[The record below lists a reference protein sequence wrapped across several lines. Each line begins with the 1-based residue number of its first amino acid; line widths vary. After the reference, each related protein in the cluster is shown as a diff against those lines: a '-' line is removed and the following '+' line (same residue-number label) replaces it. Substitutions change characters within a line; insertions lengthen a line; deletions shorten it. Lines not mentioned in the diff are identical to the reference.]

1 VRETQSRKRKG
12 CIGIRFDDDGMPII
26 ADVKGF
32 ANTPPIGEVQ
42 QIAYELFVKLQHI
55 TWE

>member
-1 VRETQSRKRKG
+1 
-12 CIGIRFDDDGMPII
+12 MPII